1 MTLVPKESEEL
12 KFINIL
18 KSKHARYVSG
28 GEIVDKNAVADD
40 FLPPGAALGKIT
52 GSAKYGPVTR
62 DVVGTG
68 GADATANTIPLAN
81 LNETDWHNWQ
91 VGDSIIID
99 LGETGEETAQITAV
113 DETAGIITV
122 DGITTAHAAGV
133 TVQKN
138 DGSSSAKFIC
148 LDLIDLTE
156 EDAIVGGI
164 THGAVFADRMPNY
177 DDTVAIDLPLI
188 SFEL

>member
-18 KSKHARYVSG
+18 KSKHARYVTG
-28 GEIVDKNAVADD
+28 GEIVSKDAVADD
-40 FLPPGAALGKIT
+40 FVPPGAALGKIT
-52 GSAKYGPVTR
+52 GAAKYGPVTR
-62 DVVGTG
+62 DLVGTG
-68 GADATANTIPLAN
+68 GADASANTIPLAG

-99 LGETGEETAQITAV
+99 PGESAEETAVITAV
-113 DETAGIITV
+113 DEAGGTLSV
-122 DGITTAHAAGV
+122 DSISTAHAAGV
-133 TVQKN
+133 SVQKN
-138 DGSSSAKFIC
+138 DGSSTAQFVC
-148 LDLIDLTE
+148 LDLIDLSE

-164 THGAVFADRMPNY
+164 THGALYRERMPNY
-177 DDTVAIDLPLI
+177 DEIVDADLPLI